1 MPTSDRLNIS
11 SRSRASASSSL
22 CCDFMRVASA
32 STTTMP
38 TAPGAV
44 SCVRRSASEHQMAVL
59 RCVPAGSSSSVSS
72 VPTSRT
78 ASISAATVS
87 AGTPALARMASNALP
102 GA

>member
-38 TAPGAV
+38 IAPGAV
-44 SCVRRSASEHQMAVL
+44 SCVRRSASEHQKQLCVDFL
-59 RCVPAGSSSSVSS
+59 RKYGDHFRHVHGMQVVAELREGDY
-72 VPTSRT
+72 
-78 ASISAATVS
+78 
-87 AGTPALARMASNALP
+87 LK
-102 GA
+102 

>member
-38 TAPGAV
+38 IAPGSV
-44 SCVRRSASEHQMAVL
+44 SWVRRSASEHQIADL

-87 AGTPALARMASNALP
+87 AGTPALARISSNGLP
-102 GA
+102 GG